1 MVEEASKMSD
11 IFISY
16 AREDREQV
24 SALASAL
31 QAQNWSVWWDPAVR
45 TGENFS
51 QVIEAALGNARCVIV
66 VWSRHSVESD
76 WVQAEASEAH
86 RRGILMPVVI
96 DDASPPLVFR
106 QLHTAD
112 FTNWNGAAESAQFKR
127 LAHDIASFIDS
138 PSAVIAPGAG
148 VVSER
153 VKPPRARR
161 LLWLMSFLVL
171 VGVGVGGMIYQHQR
185 EEAENALATKLLRS
199 AIETRQQ
206 LLKQY
211 SNGRKYWWSYL
222 LNGGGDELLQRSVLL
237 AVESMRRQP
246 SADAEKV
253 LRDGLV
259 LLTRPIVEL
268 GYRSNLA
275 FSPDGKY
282 LAVSERPNTMSI
294 RETTHWQEVR
304 RLRHEGGVDSVT
316 FSPDG
321 QTMATGSQD
330 GKARLWNVTSG
341 EELFRMATMKA
352 VRDLA
357 FSPDGSRL
365 AGGGSDSYAYI
376 WRVSDGKQL
385 HRIKH
390 PLPWVERVV
399 FSPSGEY
406 LITVNGDGIYGVAK
420 EEAVRLWDT
429 DTAKELAN
437 IGQSKATDV
446 AFSPDGEY
454 LATAEGSSSGS
465 SSAHLWDTA
474 TLKEVARFEDGGP
487 KRLAFSPDGKYLVT
501 TGDGYTARLWAL
513 PGGDEVL
520 FQVKHQNR
528 LITSA
533 FSADSAYLITGSQD
547 GTSRVWTVPGG
558 QEVAR
563 LNNPDN
569 NVAVLF
575 SPDGKYAISA
585 STRAR
590 VWFLPIDD
598 PLVEA
603 CRRVE
608 RNLSLEEWRQYV
620 GDEPYRKICPERP

>member
-1 MVEEASKMSD
+1 MSD

-16 AREDREQV
+16 AREDRERV

-31 QAQNWSVWWDPAVR
+31 QARNWSVWWDSAVR
-45 TGENFS
+45 TGEKFS
-51 QVIEAALGNARCVIV
+51 QVIETALGNARCVIV

-86 RRGILMPVVI
+86 RRGILMPIVI
-96 DDASPPLVFR
+96 DDASSPLVFR

-138 PSAVIAPGAG
+138 SSAVIAPGSG

-161 LLWLMSFLVL
+161 LLWLMSFLVF

-185 EEAENALATKLLRS
+185 EQAEIALATKLLRG
-199 AIETRQQ
+199 AIETKQQ

-211 SNGRKYWWSYL
+211 SDVGKYWWIYL
-222 LNGGGDELLQRSVLL
+222 LREGGDELLQRSVLL

-259 LLTRPIVEL
+259 LLTRPIAEL
-268 GYRSNLA
+268 GYYGYKSNLA

-282 LAVSERPNTMSI
+282 LAVAGRKNTVYI
-294 RETTHWQEVR
+294 RETTDWQEVR
-304 RLRHEGGVDSVT
+304 HLRHEGNVLSVT

-321 QTMATGSQD
+321 QTMATGSED
-330 GKARLWNVTSG
+330 GTARLWNVTSG
-341 EELFRMATMKA
+341 EELFRMANMKA

-365 AGGGSDSYAYI
+365 AGGGSDSYAYM
-376 WRVSDGKQL
+376 WRVSDGKEL

-390 PLPWVERVV
+390 PLSRVEKVV

-406 LITVNGDGIYGVAK
+406 LVTVNGDDYYAVAK
-420 EEAVRLWDT
+420 EAAVRLWDT
-429 DTAKELAN
+429 DTAKEIAT
-437 IGQSKATDV
+437 IGQGKAADV

-454 LATAEGSSSGS
+454 LATAPDSSSD

-474 TLKEVARFEDGGP
+474 TLKEVARFEHDERGLES
-487 KRLAFSPDGKYLVT
+487 LAFSPDGKYLVS
-501 TGDGYTARLWAL
+501 TGRDNTARLWAL
-513 PGGDEVL
+513 PGGDEV
-520 FQVKHQNR
+520 FHVNHQSR
-528 LITSA
+528 VITSA

-569 NVAVLF
+569 NVEVLF
-575 SPDGKYAISA
+575 SPDGKYAIAA
-585 STRAR
+585 SNSNIAR
-590 VWFLPIDD
+590 VWFLLIDD
-598 PLVEA
+598 PLAEA
-603 CRRVE
+603 CRRVD
-608 RNLSLEEWRQYV
+608 RNLSLEEWRQYA

>member
-1 MVEEASKMSD
+1 MSD

-16 AREDREQV
+16 AREDRERV

-31 QAQNWSVWWDPAVR
+31 QARNWSVWWDSEVR
-45 TGENFS
+45 TGEKFS
-51 QVIEAALGNARCVIV
+51 QVIETALGNARCVIV

-86 RRGILMPVVI
+86 RRGILMPIVI
-96 DDASPPLVFR
+96 DDASSPLVFR

-127 LAHDIASFIDS
+127 LEHDIDSFIDS
-138 PSAVIAPGAG
+138 SSAVIAPGSG

-161 LLWLMSFLVL
+161 FLWLMSFLVL

-185 EEAENALATKLLRS
+185 EQAENALATKLLRD

-211 SNGRKYWWSYL
+211 SEVGKYWWYYL
-222 LNGGGDELLQRSVLL
+222 LREGGDELLQRSILL
-237 AVESMRRQP
+237 AVESMQRQP

-259 LLTRPIVEL
+259 LFTRPIAEL
-268 GYRSNLA
+268 GYYGYSKLA

-282 LAVSERPNTMSI
+282 LAVSERPNTMYI
-294 RETTHWQEVR
+294 RETTDWQEVR
-304 RLRHEGGVDSVT
+304 RLRHEGDVRSVT

-321 QTMATGSQD
+321 QTMATGSED
-330 GKARLWNVTSG
+330 GTARLWNVSSG
-341 EELFRMATMKA
+341 EELFRMANMKT
-352 VRDLA
+352 VWDLA

-376 WRVSDGKQL
+376 WRISDGKEL

-390 PLPWVERVV
+390 PLSRVERVV

-406 LITVNGDGIYGVAK
+406 LVTVNGDDYAGVAK

-429 DTAKELAN
+429 DTAKEIAT
-437 IGQSKATDV
+437 IGQGKTADV

-454 LATAEGSSSGS
+454 LATAPDSYSDSSV
-465 SSAHLWDTA
+465 HLWDTA
-474 TLKEVARFEDGGP
+474 TLKEIARFEHNPPGMLG
-487 KRLAFSPDGKYLVT
+487 LAFSPDGRYLVS
-501 TGDGYTARLWAL
+501 TGRDNTARLWAL
-513 PGGDEVL
+513 PGGDEV
-520 FQVKHQNR
+520 FHVNHQNR
-528 LITSA
+528 VITSA

-575 SPDGKYAISA
+575 SPDGKYAIAA
-585 STRAR
+585 SQSGIAR
-590 VWFLPIDD
+590 VWFLLIDD

-603 CRRVE
+603 CRRVD

>member
-1 MVEEASKMSD
+1 MSD

-16 AREDREQV
+16 AREDRERV

-31 QAQNWSVWWDPAVR
+31 QARNWSVWWDSEVR
-45 TGENFS
+45 TGEKFS
-51 QVIEAALGNARCVIV
+51 QVIETALGNARCVIV

-86 RRGILMPVVI
+86 RRGILMPIVI
-96 DDASPPLVFR
+96 DDASSPLVFR

-127 LAHDIASFIDS
+127 LAQDVASFIDS
-138 PSAVIAPGAG
+138 SSAVIAPGSG

-161 LLWLMSFLVL
+161 FLWLMSFLVL
-171 VGVGVGGMIYQHQR
+171 VSVGVGGMIYQHQR
-185 EEAENALATKLLRS
+185 EQAENALASKLLRG
-199 AIETRQQ
+199 AIDTRQQ

-211 SNGRKYWWSYL
+211 SDVDKYWWFYL
-222 LNGGGDELLQRSVLL
+222 LREGGDELLQRSVLL
-237 AVESMRRQP
+237 TVESMQRQP

-259 LLTRPIVEL
+259 LLTRPIAEL
-268 GYRSNLA
+268 DYDGYRSTLA

-282 LAVSERPNTMSI
+282 LAVAEGRNTVYI
-294 RETTHWQEVR
+294 RETTDWQEVR
-304 RLRHEGGVDSVT
+304 RLRHEGRVRSVI

-321 QTMATGSQD
+321 QTMATGSED
-330 GKARLWNVTSG
+330 GTARLWNVTSG
-341 EELFRMATMKA
+341 EELLRMANMKA

-376 WRVSDGKQL
+376 WRISDGKEL

-406 LITVNGDGIYGVAK
+406 LVTVNGGNRIGLAK

-429 DTAKELAN
+429 DTTKELAI
-437 IGQSKATDV
+437 IGQGKATDV
-446 AFSPDGEY
+446 AFSPDGKY
-454 LATAEGSSSGS
+454 LATAQGSSSGS

-474 TLKEVARFEDGGP
+474 TLKEVARFEHGWP
-487 KRLAFSPDGKYLVT
+487 ERLAFSPDGKYLVT
-501 TGDGYTARLWAL
+501 TGRGYTARLWAL
-513 PGGDEVL
+513 PGGDEV
-520 FQVKHQNR
+520 FQVNHQNR
-528 LITSA
+528 VITSA

-569 NVAVLF
+569 NLEVLF
-575 SPDGKYAISA
+575 SPDGKYAIAA
-585 STRAR
+585 SQSDIAR

-598 PLVEA
+598 PLAEA
-603 CRRVE
+603 CRRID
-608 RNLSLEEWRQYV
+608 RNRSLEEWRQYV

>member
-1 MVEEASKMSD
+1 VVEEASKMSD

-16 AREDREQV
+16 AREDRERV

-31 QAQNWSVWWDPAVR
+31 QARNWSVWWDPAVR

-51 QVIEAALGNARCVIV
+51 QVIETALGNARCVIV

-86 RRGILMPVVI
+86 RCGILMPVVI

-138 PSAVIAPGAG
+138 SSAVIAPGSG

-171 VGVGVGGMIYQHQR
+171 VGVGVGGMIYQYQR
-185 EEAENALATKLLRS
+185 EQAEIALATKLLRG

-211 SNGRKYWWSYL
+211 SDVDKYWWFYL
-222 LNGGGDELLQRSVLL
+222 LREGGDELLQRSVLL

-282 LAVSERPNTMSI
+282 LAAAGRNNTVYI
-294 RETTHWQEVR
+294 RETTDWQEVR
-304 RLRHEGGVDSVT
+304 RLRHEGRVLSVT

-321 QTMATGSQD
+321 KTMATGSED
-330 GKARLWNVTSG
+330 GTARLWNVTSG
-341 EELFRMATMKA
+341 EELFRMANMKA

-365 AGGGSDSYAYI
+365 AGGGSDNYAYI

-390 PLPWVERVV
+390 PLPWVARVV

-406 LITVNGDGIYGVAK
+406 LVTVNVVDYAGVAK

-429 DTAKELAN
+429 DTANEIAT
-437 IGQSKATDV
+437 IGQGKAADV

-454 LATAEGSSSGS
+454 LATVQGSSSG

-474 TLKEVARFEDGGP
+474 TLKEVARFEHGGLE
-487 KRLAFSPDGKYLVT
+487 RLAFSPDGKYLVT
-501 TGDGYTARLWAL
+501 TGRGYTARLWAL
-513 PGGDEVL
+513 PGGDEV
-520 FQVKHQNR
+520 FQVNHQNR
-528 LITSA
+528 VITSA

-569 NVAVLF
+569 NNEVLF

-585 STRAR
+585 SQSGIAR

-598 PLVEA
+598 PLAEA
-603 CRRVE
+603 CRRVD